1 MNWAKVMRPCFCMR
15 SLISWSTA
23 ERNRIS
29 PNGQDAIAP
38 SASLSMMVCG
48 RFYSLRVESPSGYDI
63 LRISGFLPSPPHAA
77 HGMRGGGQITRRKP
91 VASATSLS
99 TACTITSW
107 GCGLTSAI
115 PRPLLQHAAVLTRVE
130 CWMIVAHF
138 QPGGSVEPSRTAM
151 GQDGR
156 PRR

>member
-1 MNWAKVMRPCFCMR
+1 
-15 SLISWSTA
+15 
-23 ERNRIS
+23 
-29 PNGQDAIAP
+29 
-38 SASLSMMVCG
+38 MMVCG

-63 LRISGFLPSPPHAA
+63 LSISGFLPSPPHAA

-115 PRPLLQHAAVLTRVE
+115 PPPLLQHAAGLTRVVLDDCSALPDWGLRGAVTDGHGAGWQATALRPQE
-130 CWMIVAHF
+130 KR
-138 QPGGSVEPSRTAM
+138 RT
-151 GQDGR
+151 GIPVLGLS
-156 PRR
+156 

>member
-1 MNWAKVMRPCFCMR
+1 
-15 SLISWSTA
+15 
-23 ERNRIS
+23 
-29 PNGQDAIAP
+29 
-38 SASLSMMVCG
+38 MMVCG

-63 LRISGFLPSPPHAA
+63 LSISGFLPIPPHAA

-115 PRPLLQHAAVLTRVE
+115 PPPLLQHAAGLTRVE

-138 QPGGSVEPSRTAM
+138 QTGGYVEPSRTAM
-151 GQDGR
+151 GQDSR

>member
-1 MNWAKVMRPCFCMR
+1 
-15 SLISWSTA
+15 
-23 ERNRIS
+23 
-29 PNGQDAIAP
+29 
-38 SASLSMMVCG
+38 MMVYG

-63 LRISGFLPSPPHAA
+63 LNIC
-77 HGMRGGGQITRRKP
+77 RKP

-115 PRPLLQHAAVLTRVE
+115 PPPLLQHAAGLTRVE

-138 QPGGSVEPSRTAM
+138 QTGGYVEPSRTAM